1 MVPRMRDRLGHLD
14 DFQRFSGSET
24 SFARGGYRLPDRE
37 RAEPGAETDFLDL
50 GRNYKDMADT
60 IAKAANTINELVK
73 RSQALRADAEA
84 AISAARA
91 EAQAEKERA
100 DKLQATLDVALAE
113 RSRIVQDQDRRIRE
127 LNADKQEVADQLE
140 KVTADLDLAN
150 QWLEYLTSHVHSQ
163 LSDTI
168 KKAEL
173 VVRNRN
179 AA

>member
-14 DFQRFSGSET
+14 DFQRFSGTET
-24 SFARGGYRLPDRE
+24 SFGRGAYRPMDRE

-84 AISAARA
+84 AISAARV
-91 EAQAEKERA
+91 EAQSEKERA
-100 DKLQATLDVALAE
+100 DKLQATLDAALAE
-113 RSRIVQDQDRRIRE
+113 RSRIVQDQERRIRE
-127 LNADKQEVADQLE
+127 LHADKQEVADQLE

>member
-1 MVPRMRDRLGHLD
+1 MRDRLGHLD
-14 DFQRFSGSET
+14 DFQRFSGSEA
-24 SFARGGYRLPDRE
+24 SFSRAGYRLPDRE
-37 RAEPGAETDFLDL
+37 RAEASVETDFMDL

-84 AISAARA
+84 AIASARA
-91 EAQAEKERA
+91 DAQAEKERA
-100 DKLQATLDVALAE
+100 DKLQATLDSALVE
-113 RSRIVQDQDRRIRE
+113 RSRLVQDQERRIRE
-127 LNADKQEVADQLE
+127 LTADKQEVADQLE

-150 QWLEYLTSHVHSQ
+150 QWLEYLTSHVQSQ
-163 LSDTI
+163 LSETI
-168 KKAEL
+168 KKAES

>member
-1 MVPRMRDRLGHLD
+1 
-14 DFQRFSGSET
+14 
-24 SFARGGYRLPDRE
+24 
-37 RAEPGAETDFLDL
+37 
-50 GRNYKDMADT
+50 
-60 IAKAANTINELVK
+60 VK

-91 EAQAEKERA
+91 EAQSEKERA
-100 DKLQATLDVALAE
+100 DKLQATLDAALAE
-113 RSRIVQDQDRRIRE
+113 RSRIVQDQERRIRE
-127 LNADKQEVADQLE
+127 LHADKQEVADQLE